1 MNTSKA
7 EDFYKLKKHLKKT
20 VLGDYQVTVNDEE
33 TLRHYFK
40 SSDKLDSYFCEM
52 MGWKH
57 E

>member
-20 VLGDYQVTVNDEE
+20 VLGDYQVTVSDEE

>member
-20 VLGDYQVTVNDEE
+20 VLGDYQVTVSDEE
-33 TLRHYFK
+33 TLRHCFE